1 MAFRKKTTSKSYR
14 NNYDQQKL
22 TKLITQNN
30 YSNESISKQHYS
42 MASQS
47 SVNFTSYRVIS
58 EVTDG
63 SYFGEIS
70 LVGNLPVTATAHA
83 ISNSI

>member
-1 MAFRKKTTSKSYR
+1 
-14 NNYDQQKL
+14 
-22 TKLITQNN
+22 
-30 YSNESISKQHYS
+30 

-83 ISNSI
+83 ISNSIWGTLNKKFFLKYLNEFSNTKHKFYQQM